1 MILYLSYFYKHHEL
15 TVRLGFFWTAMSVAD
30 ICSSLLG
37 YGILHMRGVQ
47 GYAGWRWLF
56 LIEVRRA
63 AYCRLSSL
71 PPSLLILRFPPFH
84 GPPSSTPPF
93 LLYRDSA
100 DDVTGP
106 ANACCWCIGL
116 RPHAGG
122 AMSDS
127 KLVSR
132 QGWVVY

>member
-1 MILYLSYFYKHHEL
+1 VILYLSYFYKHHEL

-30 ICSSLLG
+30 ICSSLLA

-63 AYCRLSSL
+63 AHCRLSLL
-71 PPSLLILRFPPFH
+71 PPSLYSPFPPFH
-84 GPPSSTPPF
+84 VYPH
-93 LLYRDSA
+93 LYRHSA
-100 DDVTGP
+100 DDVAGP
-106 ANACCWCIGL
+106 ANACRWCIGL
-116 RPHAGG
+116 WPHAGG
-122 AMSDS
+122 AMSNG
-127 KLVSR
+127 KLVSW